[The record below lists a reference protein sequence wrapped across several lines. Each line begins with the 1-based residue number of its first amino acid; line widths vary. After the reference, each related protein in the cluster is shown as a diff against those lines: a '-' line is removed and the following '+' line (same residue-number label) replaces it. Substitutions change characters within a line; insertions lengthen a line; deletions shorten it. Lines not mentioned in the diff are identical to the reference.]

1 MLKIILLSVFASAM
15 TYLSVYQM
23 WPDLRFKS
31 IQFRLGL
38 FLNFLGV
45 LICSQGIIL
54 LFEATAEHYG
64 LWGGAFLISGLSIF
78 ALCIWMGLRDKFQ
91 QKTINQ

>member
-45 LICSQGIIL
+45 LLSCQGIIL

-64 LWGGAFLISGLSIF
+64 LWGSAFLISGLSIF
-78 ALCIWMGLRDKFQ
+78 GLYIWMGLRDRFQ
-91 QKTINQ
+91 QKPLNQ